1 MSANGYGPGGG
12 PGYGSDGGSGY
23 GSGGGPGYGS
33 GGGPAYGRGPTYDG
47 GPAYGGGPGHDGGPA
62 YGGGPGGAPAGPP
75 PSGPSPV
82 RRAAPW
88 VLGAVG
94 CIAVLVVLALV
105 VVLVVVLNREPD
117 GPDPTAGSDP
127 ATTRSTSTED
137 PSTES
142 VTAGDPPPAPA
153 EVDGHHL
160 QDEDDGIAT
169 YYSGDGASVVVTSF
183 RPGVDPDVYTGEL
196 TQVGEYGDW
205 TCGITREL
213 TTCAT
218 EIRGGALI
226 VMTKGR
232 SPAELASWGDKYIVA
247 WG

>member
-1 MSANGYGPGGG
+1 MIANGYGP
-12 PGYGSDGGSGY
+12 
-23 GSGGGPGYGS
+23 GGGPGYGS
-33 GGGPAYGRGPTYDG
+33 GGGPAYGS
-47 GPAYGGGPGHDGGPA
+47 GGGPGYGSGGGPA

-75 PSGPSPV
+75 PSGRSPV

-88 VLGAVG
+88 ILGAVA
-94 CIAVLVVLALV
+94 CIAVLVVLV
-105 VVLVVVLNREPD
+105 VVLVVVLTREPD
-117 GPDPTAGSDP
+117 GPDPAAGSDP
-127 ATTRSTSTED
+127 ATARSTSTAD

-142 VTAGDPPPAPA
+142 VTVGDPPPAPA

-169 YYSGDGASVVVTSF
+169 YYSGDGASVVVTTF

-196 TQVGEYGDW
+196 TQVDQYGGW
-205 TCGITREL
+205 TCGITRDL

-218 EIRGGALI
+218 EIRRGALI